1 MNRPA
6 PRKSSLSGA
15 SPVTPPVSAPE
26 LEQPAPA
33 PTPEPAAAAPAA
45 AAPSRPTVKKAGGKY
60 PPKVSF
66 YQDPADTDRI
76 RGAILHTMSMEGY
89 RNLSQF
95 LNQAA
100 MEKVAELV
108 LIHIELPERSPE
120 GIHNVHYLVY
130 YERLYGCNHSQ
141 CCLEGSACRRIC
153 PSDFLDTVRVHLHKP
168 GSIRT

>member
-26 LEQPAPA
+26 LEQPAPTPA
-33 PTPEPAAAAPAA
+33 PTPELAPAA
-45 AAPSRPTVKKAGGKY
+45 AAAAPKRATVKKAGGKY

-100 MEKVAELV
+100 MEKVAELEAKYNNGEPFPAV
-108 LIHIELPERSPE
+108 GPRDLPQGRPMGE
-120 GIHNVHYLVY
+120 
-130 YERLYGCNHSQ
+130 
-141 CCLEGSACRRIC
+141 
-153 PSDFLDTVRVHLHKP
+153 
-168 GSIRT
+168 